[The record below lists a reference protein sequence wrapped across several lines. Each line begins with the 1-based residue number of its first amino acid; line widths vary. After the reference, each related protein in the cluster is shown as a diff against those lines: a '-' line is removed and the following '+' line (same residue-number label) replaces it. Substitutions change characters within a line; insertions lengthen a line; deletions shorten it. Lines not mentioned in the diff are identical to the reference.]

1 MIEGP
6 NINYR
11 PNRGTFRHVKKN
23 GDLIY
28 LDIQSNFIDYKGK
41 SAKAMIVSDVT
52 ERLKYVSVIEAQ
64 NEKLR
69 KIAWIQSHIVRTP
82 LARIIGLIPLIK
94 DLKEHTAE
102 REQMFEYLM
111 TSANE
116 LDEIITDI
124 TDKTIMPDDEE
135 TSR

>member
-1 MIEGP
+1 
-6 NINYR
+6 
-11 PNRGTFRHVKKN
+11 
-23 GDLIY
+23 
-28 LDIQSNFIDYKGK
+28 
-41 SAKAMIVSDVT
+41 MIVSDVT